1 MEKKISTQP
10 VWGCFDNDID
20 LDVADES
27 LVESHVLD
35 YIVMKFSFIK
45 QNRLNAVVA
54 ILQRALKGE

>member
-1 MEKKISTQP
+1 MENGKKISTQP

-27 LVESHVLD
+27 LAESHVLD

-45 QNRLNAVVA
+45 QN
-54 ILQRALKGE
+54 